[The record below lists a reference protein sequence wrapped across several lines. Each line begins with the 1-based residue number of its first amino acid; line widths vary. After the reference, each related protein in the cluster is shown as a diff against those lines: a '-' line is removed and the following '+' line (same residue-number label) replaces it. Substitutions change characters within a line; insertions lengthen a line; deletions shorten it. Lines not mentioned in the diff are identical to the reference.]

1 MKEAEYFLFLSHR
14 LPAIMF
20 NGLRIMIG
28 GGVKSDDLEVYLN
41 S

>member
-1 MKEAEYFLFLSHR
+1 MKETEYFLFLSCCF
-14 LPAIMF
+14 PAIMF

-28 GGVKSDDLEVYLN
+28 GGVKSDKSEVHQN